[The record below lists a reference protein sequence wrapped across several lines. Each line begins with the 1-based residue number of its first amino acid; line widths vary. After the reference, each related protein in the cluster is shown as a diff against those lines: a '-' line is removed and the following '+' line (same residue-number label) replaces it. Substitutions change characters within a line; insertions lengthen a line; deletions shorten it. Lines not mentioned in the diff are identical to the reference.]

1 MRPTEW
7 HVKDTYTDLGT
18 WRRLSDGTQDYVA
31 ANNSDYSCV
40 CRCMCDGK
48 PLGYAMLGK
57 RFTINANDRG
67 TVAMVLRILLGE
79 MDDFEDVISRFIH
92 GPKNGIYSAVVYHV
106 RCVAET
112 FEQLIAMD
120 DGDDGEEDW

>member
-7 HVKDTYTDLGT
+7 HVKDTDTDLGT

-31 ANNSDYSCV
+31 ANNFDYSCV
-40 CRCMCDGK
+40 CRCMCDGEI
-48 PLGYAMLGK
+48 LGYAMLVK
-57 RFTINANDRG
+57 RFTINANDSR
-67 TVAMVLRILLGE
+67 TVDMVLRTLLGE
-79 MDDFEDVISRFIH
+79 RYGSGDVISRFVH
-92 GPKNGIYSAVVYHV
+92 GPKNGVYSSVVYHV

-120 DGDDGEEDW
+120 DGEEEW

>member
-18 WRRLSDGTQDYVA
+18 WQRLSDGTQDYVA

-48 PLGYAMLGK
+48 ILGYAMLGK

-79 MDDFEDVISRFIH
+79 MDDFEDVISRFVH
-92 GPKNGIYSAVVYHV
+92 GPNNGVYSAVVYHV

-120 DGDDGEEDW
+120 DGEDGEEDW

>member
-7 HVKDTYTDLGT
+7 HVKDTDTDLGT
-18 WRRLSDGTQDYVA
+18 WRRLSDGTQDYVV
-31 ANNSDYSCV
+31 ANNFDCSFV
-40 CRCMCDGK
+40 CRCMCDGT

-67 TVAMVLRILLGE
+67 TVDMVLRTLLGE
-79 MDDFEDVISRFIH
+79 RDGSGDVISRFVH
-92 GPKNGIYSAVVYHV
+92 GPKNGVYSAVVYHV

-120 DGDDGEEDW
+120 DGEEDW